1 MFRKLE
7 EYEPLIA
14 TERPRIWRYSNS
26 AGPIRSKFLIQL
38 RDNKKIMGTRCPA
51 CNYVYVPA
59 RSSCIK
65 CLGDLD
71 EWVEVSNKGT
81 VVSYTV
87 VYQQEPVQPAGP
99 PLVYGIIKLDGADTG
114 LVHMLN
120 EVDLEKLRIGIR
132 VEAVFKEERVGDI
145 RDISYFKPLT

>member
-26 AGPIRSKFLIQL
+26 AGPNRSKFLIQL
-38 RDNKKIMGTRCPA
+38 RDNKKITGTRCPA
-51 CNYVYVPA
+51 CNWVYVPG

-65 CLGDLD
+65 CLKDLD

-81 VVSYTV
+81 LVSYNV
-87 VYQQEPVQPAGP
+87 VFRREPIYPVEP
-99 PLVYGIIKLDGADTG
+99 PIVYGIIRLDGADTG
-114 LVHMLN
+114 LVHMLS
-120 EVDLEKLRIGIR
+120 EVELEKLRIGMR
-132 VEAVFKEERVGDI
+132 VQAVFREERVGDI
-145 RDISYFKPLT
+145 RDIRYFKPLQ